1 MSIEIENDNE
11 YIKERERITKNI
23 LDDIKIKQQNGRLW
37 TPYHDMQL
45 YEYVIKYNF
54 NFFDIANRFQSLC
67 NNNKKY
73 EYSEDAVRL
82 HWAFLHAMRM
92 NNQIPNETYYQQMK
106 LKYDKIEETS
116 FKTVTQE
123 KKDALSEEE
132 DIKRMKEEF
141 YKMQNEKK
149 LKEEEEKN
157 KNKEEEEKKK
167 KEKEELEK
175 KKKKEEEEKRKKKL
189 QEEEEKKKKKKLE
202 EERKRLEEENKPFKS
217 SLYKEEPQFI
227 KDLFSKEVPKEIKEK
242 LEQDKGKYTKDTKET
257 TNTNKNK
264 PIDYSKISHDFT
276 LIPIKPLIK
285 DSDENTNKNNNNNKD
300 EEELFPIKS
309 NKQKNSSLEALK
321 EHEKII
327 STKSLESQLK
337 NTKNMND
344 YIQEDP
350 ILKKQYEQ
358 LNNFCKFATE
368 SINYI
373 VNKETGINDISNT
386 DEKKKTIEEANKKL
400 NELFLGP
407 IYEKAKAENF
417 NLEEFNKKIDE
428 EEKKMYFESTNY
440 DNFMKTIPVDKD
452 QDLKLKK
459 FQEHLFAKANQM
471 STQELLDRISDIIK
485 QPVSTSSSSTNLSG
499 NSNSNSNNNNNN
511 INNRIQ
517 NALNDVNSN
526 DVENQDL
533 NREMLNTVVRNIN
546 NNGNNNNNEEDEEA
560 KSEKTKAQ
568 SETVNND
575 LNSSMNQMSEVSNI
589 DKKYRHVYKGMV
601 YYTDKPDENNNKNNN
616 KNNNNK
622 NKKNKNIDDELEYE
636 DDSDDDD
643 YNK

>member
-1 MSIEIENDNE
+1 MSIEIKNDDE
-11 YIKERERITKNI
+11 YIKDRQRIINNI
-23 LDDIKIKQQNGRLW
+23 LEDTKIKQQNGRLW
-37 TPYHDMQL
+37 TPFHDMQM

-54 NFFDIANRFQSLC
+54 NFFDIANRFQALC
-67 NNNKKY
+67 NNKKKY

-92 NNQIPNETYYQQMK
+92 NNLIPNEKYYQQMK
-106 LKYDKIEETS
+106 MKYDKEEETT

-123 KKDALSEEE
+123 KKDNMNLSEEE

-141 YKMQNEKK
+141 EKMQKEKNMTQ
-149 LKEEEEKN
+149 EEKN
-157 KNKEEEEKKK
+157 KIKEEEEKKK
-167 KEKEELEK
+167 KEEERKKKEEE
-175 KKKKEEEEKRKKKL
+175 KKKKEEEM
-189 QEEEEKKKKKKLE
+189 KKKKKLE
-202 EERKRLEEENKPFKS
+202 EEKRKKLEEKKRLEEENKPLKS

-227 KDLFSKEVPKEIKEK
+227 KDLFNKEVPKEIKEK
-242 LEQDKGKYTKDTKET
+242 LEQDKGKYT
-257 TNTNKNK
+257 NNNNNNNNKNNNK
-264 PIDYSKISHDFT
+264 PIDFSKISHDYT
-276 LIPIKPLIK
+276 LIPIKPLIQ
-285 DSDENTNKNNNNNKD
+285 DSTKNNNNNE

-309 NKQKNSSLEALK
+309 NKQKNSSLESLK
-321 EHEKII
+321 EHEKTA
-327 STKSLESQLK
+327 TKSLESQLK

-373 VNKETGINDISNT
+373 VNKETGLDDNT
-386 DEKKKTIEEANKKL
+386 NTTEKKKTIEEANKKL

-407 IYEKAKAENF
+407 IYQKTKEEGF
-417 NLEEFNKKIDE
+417 NLEDFNKKIE
-428 EEKKMYFESTNY
+428 EEEHKMYFETTNY
-440 DNFMKTIPVDKD
+440 DNYIKTIPVDKD
-452 QDLKLKK
+452 QQMKLKK

-485 QPVSTSSSSTNLSG
+485 QPVSNSSSSTNLSDK
-499 NSNSNSNNNNNN
+499 NSNGNNN
-511 INNRIQ
+511 INNRIE
-517 NALNDVNSN
+517 NALNEVNNN
-526 DVENQDL
+526 DTENQNL
-533 NREMLNTVVRNIN
+533 NRQILNTVVRNIN
-546 NNGNNNNNEEDEEA
+546 NNEDNNNNNNNEDEDQ

-575 LNSSMNQMSEVSNI
+575 VNSSMNQGTISEVSNM
-589 DKKYRHVYKGMV
+589 DKRYRHVYKGMI
-601 YYTDKPDENNNKNNN
+601 YYTDKPDENKKEN

-622 NKKNKNIDDELEYE
+622 KNKNSDDELEY
-636 DDSDDDD
+636 DNDSDEED